1 MMEAAQT
8 LAQRFIARIPT
19 SQTGALPP
27 VAQRRHFRQ
36 GEVVCQKGDP
46 GDAMYVIVKGQVR
59 VVLPSGDGNEA
70 LLGTLDDGDFF
81 GELSLI
87 DGEPRSATIIA
98 SLPTDTIVLLREGFQ
113 DFLRASPEVAIDML
127 QALSRRLRQSD
138 EFIADAAFLDVPGRL
153 AKKLLELVDRYGKS
167 APNGTLI
174 GLRFTQRDLAA
185 MIGAT
190 RESVNKHLQS
200 FRLQGMIRMEGHRVV
215 VCDRERLAHR
225 VY

>member
-1 MMEAAQT
+1 MKEAAEG
-8 LAQRFIARIPT
+8 LAQHFIARLPT
-19 SQTGALPP
+19 ERGEALQHA
-27 VAQRRHFRQ
+27 VRKREFQA
-36 GEVVCQKGDP
+36 GETIFQKGDP
-46 GDAMYVIVKGQVR
+46 GDAMYVIVRGQVK

-87 DGEPRSATIIA
+87 DGEPRSASIVATQ
-98 SLPTDTIVLLREGFQ
+98 PTETIVLLREGFQ
-113 DFLRASPEVAIDML
+113 DFLRQSPEVAIEML
-127 QALSRRLRQSD
+127 QVLSHRLRQSD

-153 AKKLLELVDRYGKS
+153 AKKLLELAGRYGRQV
-167 APNGTLI
+167 PTGTAI
-174 GLRFTQRDLAA
+174 GLRITQRDLAA

-200 FRLQGMIRMEGHRVV
+200 FRAQGLISMDDRRVV
-215 VCDRERLAHR
+215 IHDRERLARR